1 LKGTYVVRRP
11 VVNAYLVRER
21 DRQRFRE
28 LFWVLLLVLPV
39 AAGLLVDIWVHLRV
53 IQTGYRINTLE
64 SQLEDLAQQERRLR
78 LEASYLSSPQRVEA
92 RAVEELGMGEPR
104 PSQLIFGRRIGEA
117 KALGSTHPGGRV
129 AGRVGCAPL

>member
-1 LKGTYVVRRP
+1 MKGTYVVRRP

-28 LFWVLLLVLPV
+28 LFWVMLLVLPV
-39 AAGLLVDIWVHLRV
+39 AAGLLLDIWVHLRV

-92 RAVEELGMGEPR
+92 RATEELGMVEPR
-104 PSQLIFGRRIGEA
+104 PSQLIFAETDR
-117 KALGSTHPGGRV
+117 
-129 AGRVGCAPL
+129 